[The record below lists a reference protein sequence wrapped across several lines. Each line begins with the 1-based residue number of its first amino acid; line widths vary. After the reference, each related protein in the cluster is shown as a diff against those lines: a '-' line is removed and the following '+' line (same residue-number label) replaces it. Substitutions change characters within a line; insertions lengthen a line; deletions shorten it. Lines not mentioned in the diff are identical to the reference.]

1 MTKLNG
7 KTIVVTGG
15 TGFLGSYV
23 VAKLQEIIGNG
34 ILHFPSSKE
43 YDLTAE
49 KDVVKLYNELSP
61 DIIIHLAAIVGG
73 IGANR
78 QYPGTFYYKNLM
90 MGALLIEYA
99 RRHELE
105 KFVAVGTICAYP
117 KFTPAPFKE
126 TSLWDG
132 YPEETN
138 APYGIA
144 KKCMLVQL
152 QSYRQEFNFNGIYLL
167 PVNLYGPRDNF
178 DPQSSHVIPALIK
191 KCVEARE
198 SGAESIQCWGT
209 GTATREFLYVE
220 DAAEAIVAATKHY
233 NKPDPVNIGSGSEIS
248 IRDLVNLIADLTGFS
263 GEIIWDPTQPDG
275 QPRRLLDTSKAKQEF
290 DWSAN
295 TQLKDGLRRTID
307 WYEMTRETQ
316 CDCK

>member
-1 MTKLNG
+1 MSETRYGILG
-7 KTIVVTGG
+7 A
-15 TGFLGSYV
+15 TGFLGHHLCATAT
-23 VAKLQEIIGNG
+23 AKNINHVRGSRQLGVDARNINSLLHWITSNG
-34 ILHFPSSKE
+34 ITHIINAA
-43 YDLTAE
+43 AE
-49 KDVVKLYNELSP
+49 C
-61 DIIIHLAAIVGG
+61 GG
-73 IGANR
+73 IGLNKIHPAALWSSTTQITSAVLEAAHLTNI
-78 QYPGTFYYKNLM
+78 QKLTMIGTVCS
-90 MGALLIEYA
+90 YA
-99 RRHELE
+99 SSCL
-105 KFVAVGTICAYP
+105 
-117 KFTPAPFKE
+117 APFKE
-126 TSLWDG
+126 EYLMHYG
-132 YPEETN
+132 MPEYTN
-138 APYGIA
+138 AAYGVA
-144 KKCMLVQL
+144 KLNGLLGSQAYRREFGL
-152 QSYRQEFNFNGIYLL
+152 QSIYLL

-220 DAAEAIVAATKHY
+220 DAAEAIVAATEHY